1 MKTGISILF
10 FAFLGF
16 IGFVK
21 FEETSIPMSEPKA
34 WQPSY
39 DGVMEINSL
48 KVKASKEFN
57 RCKVEQSKI
66 KNELSKAEKVVDTLE

>member
-1 MKTGISILF
+1 MKTTISILF
-10 FAFLGF
+10 FAFLAF

-21 FEETSIPMSEPKA
+21 FEETPIPISDPKS

-57 RCKVEQSKI
+57 RCKVEQSRI
-66 KNELSKAEKVVDTLE
+66 EPELSKAEKVVDTLE

>member
-21 FEETSIPMSEPKA
+21 FEETPIPISYPKE
-34 WQPSY
+34 WKPSY
-39 DGVMEINSL
+39 DGIMEINSL

-66 KNELSKAEKVVDTLE
+66 ETELSKAEKVVDTLQ